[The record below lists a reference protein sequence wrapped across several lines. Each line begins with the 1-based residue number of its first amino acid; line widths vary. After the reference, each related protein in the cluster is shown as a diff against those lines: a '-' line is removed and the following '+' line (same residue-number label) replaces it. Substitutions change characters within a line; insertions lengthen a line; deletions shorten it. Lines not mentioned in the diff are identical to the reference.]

1 MSQGIR
7 SAIQSVRWEAL
18 LVLGVALSP
27 AVFASEGD
35 HFAPTIH
42 PGFENGVLLGGGIV
56 QSSLAAEDI
65 DEDGVQDLV
74 VGGNEGVLYAFR
86 GDGSPVL
93 DQNVGKGLPIP
104 AAIGQL
110 FAPGDGAPILSS
122 PTLADVNV
130 DRRMDVFFGN
140 DDGKV
145 FRLRVILST
154 DEGDFRKGDSP
165 TFKSTGPR
173 VPRDLRS
180 TDPEEA
186 DDSRGR

>member
-7 SAIQSVRWEAL
+7 SAIHSVRWEVL
-18 LVLGVALSP
+18 LVLGAALSP
-27 AVFASEGD
+27 TAFASEGD

-65 DEDGVQDLV
+65 DEDGVPELV

-122 PTLADVNV
+122 PTLADVDA
-130 DRRMDVFFGN
+130 DRRTDVFFGN

-154 DEGDFRKGDSP
+154 DGEEFRKGNPP
-165 TFKSTGPR
+165 TFESNGPR
-173 VPRDLRS
+173 VPRALKS
-180 TDPEEA
+180 SDPEEA

>member
-1 MSQGIR
+1 M
-7 SAIQSVRWEAL
+7 

-27 AVFASEGD
+27 AAFATEGG
-35 HFAPTIH
+35 HHGPTLH

-65 DEDGVQDLV
+65 DEDGVPDLV

-93 DQNVGKGLPIP
+93 GQDFEKGLPIP

-122 PTLADVNV
+122 PTLADVDA

-154 DEGDFRKGDSP
+154 DEGEFRKGDSP
-165 TFKSTGPR
+165 TFESTGPR
-173 VPRDLRS
+173 VPRHLKS